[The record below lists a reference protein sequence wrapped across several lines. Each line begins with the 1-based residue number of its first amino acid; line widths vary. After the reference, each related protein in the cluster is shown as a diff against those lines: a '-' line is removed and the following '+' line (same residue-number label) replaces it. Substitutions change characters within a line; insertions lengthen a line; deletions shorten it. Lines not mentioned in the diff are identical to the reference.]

1 MQKRYLPFIALFTIC
16 FALAGTAHA
25 QGALDRDT
33 ITRWMSAATELQ
45 TWAEGRDDFNTNFED
60 EFDDRDGMP
69 SYADIERLYLEMFGN
84 NREATRIIDKHGFGG
99 AEEWADVSA
108 RITLG
113 LLSLEIEAV
122 EPEMNAQMAQ
132 AMRELQNSPHIPQQQ
147 REMMLAQM
155 QQAMGV
161 MDSMTEG
168 VREEDLPAIR
178 SMREELKAFINIGD
192 DEDDDGW

>member
-1 MQKRYLPFIALFTIC
+1 MHRKFLPFIALIALG

-25 QGALDRDT
+25 QAALDRDT

-45 TWAEGRDDFNTNFED
+45 TWAEGRDDVHTDLED

-69 SYADIERLYLEMFGN
+69 SYADIEQIYLEMFGN
-84 NREATRIIDKHGFGG
+84 NREATRIIGKHGFGG
-99 AEEWADVSA
+99 AEEWADISA

-113 LLSLEIEAV
+113 LLSLELEAV
-122 EPEMNAQMAQ
+122 EPEMNAEMAR
-132 AMRELQNSPHIPQQQ
+132 AMQELQNSPHIPEQQ

-161 MDSMTEG
+161 MDTMTEG
-168 VREEDLPAIR
+168 VKEEDLPAIR
-178 SMREELKAFINIGD
+178 SMREELKAFINIGED
-192 DEDDDGW
+192 ADDDDW